1 MAERV
6 LLGRLPGPIRQRGK
20 RLAISVT
27 TDSQT
32 LGPSGPES
40 SRQAP
45 DQPGQCLGTIRPADP
60 KPVLTGKLNRDRAV
74 GDRVASSFGRGVT
87 HDLDRQETRCLR
99 RAWRKPK
106 ITHPVEDQIAFNRYR
121 RATRTVSAIQRGH
134 YFTVSRRGRA
144 VRPDGYGPTA
154 RLVMPHCLRC
164 LRPIDFPLVRS
175 AGGRCDGIGS
185 SSGSTRRG
193 PHDVV
198 ACVSACKFD
207 PLRRG
212 IGVNPSGWTTG
223 A

>member
-121 RATRTVSAIQRGH
+121 RATRTVSAIQRGR
-134 YFTVSRRGRA
+134 YS
-144 VRPDGYGPTA
+144 
-154 RLVMPHCLRC
+154 
-164 LRPIDFPLVRS
+164 
-175 AGGRCDGIGS
+175 
-185 SSGSTRRG
+185 
-193 PHDVV
+193 
-198 ACVSACKFD
+198 
-207 PLRRG
+207 
-212 IGVNPSGWTTG
+212 PSGG
-223 A
+223 AAVHSDRMLALPVAFASMIF